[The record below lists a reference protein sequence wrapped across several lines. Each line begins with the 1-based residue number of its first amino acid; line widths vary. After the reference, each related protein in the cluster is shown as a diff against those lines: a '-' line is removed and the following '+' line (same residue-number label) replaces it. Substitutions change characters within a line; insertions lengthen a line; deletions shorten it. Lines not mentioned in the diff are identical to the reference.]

1 MDSVVVVGIVVISS
15 VFVHD
20 IAEVIDEHSNDDDE
34 EIVFR
39 FDRGTV
45 IGNLVR
51 PALFIYAVALVFAPI
66 AAGVRFYYTY
76 NIYLGAGLFL
86 YTIWCVKM
94 LSPVKKYQM

>member
-1 MDSVVVVGIVVISS
+1 MRSVVVVGIVVISS

-20 IAEVIDEHSNDDDE
+20 IAEVIDEHSNDDE

-39 FDRGTV
+39 FERGTV

-51 PALFIYAVALVFAPI
+51 PALLIYAVTLVSVPI
-66 AAGVRFYYTY
+66 AAGVRFYHTY